1 MMADDHRPIGE
12 PGGDQ
17 VPRQFVGAPCRD
29 RAVLVRPSTVASA
42 IQTQAE
48 FGVRVASMGQVITDT
63 GIMRDMPNGGV
74 GKTQRM
80 SPVRW

>member
-1 MMADDHRPIGE
+1 MPRDGIQPMYLSRAEIG
-12 PGGDQ
+12 
-17 VPRQFVGAPCRD
+17 
-29 RAVLVRPSTVASA
+29 LVRFPRA
-42 IQTQAE
+42 AE